1 MGTLDNKVVIVTG
14 AGQGIGS
21 AIAIGF
27 ASEGARV
34 TVAELNEAKGRAIV
48 EGIHAGGGKA
58 IFARCDVGNSADCD
72 NVVARTVEAFG
83 GVDVL
88 VNNAAFAI
96 YKNII
101 DYTDEDIERVLAI
114 DLKSLFYLA
123 RRCMPA
129 MAQRGGGSIVN
140 LASVHARTTSA
151 GNAPYVAAKGGVV
164 ALTRVMA
171 LEGAPHHIRAN
182 CILPGPIETPMLMEN
197 WGDLPGDQHPL
208 VPRVPLRRL
217 GKPDEIAQVALFLA
231 SDASSYMTGSDV
243 LVDGGMSLH
252 FD

>member
-1 MGTLDNKVVIVTG
+1 MGTLDNKIAIVTG

-21 AIAIGF
+21 AIAIRF
-27 ASEGARV
+27 AREGACV
-34 TVAELNEAKGRAIV
+34 TVAELNEAKGQTIAD
-48 EGIHAGGGKA
+48 GITAAGGKA
-58 IFARCDVGNSADCD
+58 IFTKCDVGNSADCD
-72 NVVARTVEAFG
+72 SAAAKTIEAFG
-83 GVDVL
+83 GVDIL
-88 VNNAAFAI
+88 VNNAAYAI
-96 YKNII
+96 YKNLV
-101 DYTDEDIERVLAI
+101 DYTDDDLERVLAI

-129 MAQRGGGSIVN
+129 MAQRGAGSIVN
-140 LASVHARTTSA
+140 LASVHARVTSA

-164 ALTRVMA
+164 TLTRVMA
-171 LEGAPHHIRAN
+171 LEGAPHNIRAN

-217 GKPDEIAQVALFLA
+217 GKPDEIAEVALFLA

>member
-1 MGTLDNKVVIVTG
+1 MGTLDNKIAIVTG
-14 AGQGIGS
+14 AGQGIGQ
-21 AIAIGF
+21 AIAERF
-27 ASEGARV
+27 AHEGASV
-34 TVAELNEAKGRAIV
+34 TVADWNEARGRAVADGIV
-48 EGIHAGGGKA
+48 AAGGKA
-58 IFARCDVGNSADCD
+58 LFIKCDVGNSADCD
-72 NVVARTVEAFG
+72 AAVAKTIKAFG
-83 GVDVL
+83 GVDIL

-96 YKNII
+96 YKNIV
-101 DYTDEDIERVLAI
+101 DYTDDDLERVLAI

-123 RRCMPA
+123 RRSMPA
-129 MAQRGGGSIVN
+129 MAKRGAGSIVN
-140 LASVHARTTSA
+140 LASVHARTTST

-171 LEGAPHHIRAN
+171 LEGASMNIRAN

-217 GKPDEIAQVALFLA
+217 GKPDEIAKVALFLA

>member
-1 MGTLDNKVVIVTG
+1 MGTLDNKIAIVTG
-14 AGQGIGS
+14 AGQGIGQ
-21 AIAIGF
+21 AIAERF
-27 ASEGARV
+27 AHEGACV
-34 TVAELNEAKGRAIV
+34 TVADWNEARGRAV
-48 EGIHAGGGKA
+48 ADGIAAAGGKA
-58 IFARCDVGNSADCD
+58 IFVKCDVGNSADCD
-72 NVVARTVEAFG
+72 VAVAKTIEAFG
-83 GVDVL
+83 GVDIL

-96 YKNII
+96 YKNIV
-101 DYTDEDIERVLAI
+101 DYTDDDLERVLAI

-123 RRCMPA
+123 RRSMPA
-129 MAQRGGGSIVN
+129 MAQRGAGSIVN
-140 LASVHARTTSA
+140 LASVHARTTST

-171 LEGAPHHIRAN
+171 LEGAPMNIRAN